1 MAATAAAFPSGS
13 NLGAIVARMQ
23 ERAIVVTNEEDELQR
38 AKENLE
44 QVQQE
49 YHAIWKERRQ
59 VRQQYLQRQ
68 LNEHST
74 ELTAIQTEQEI
85 ETKQKIVA
93 QLETEKAD
101 ILAWIDR
108 DQQKWT
114 NGIAAEIGQQRRRQ
128 RLYLS
133 YLQGLVTAKEAAI
146 QQRADRLKLVKE
158 LTEEQTV
165 AVQQLRQREEHVRT
179 IELPEAKNR
188 HGAAT
193 AEADKLAKQ
202 VREAI
207 AKVRQTFFVLLAP
220 ARRHR

>member
-1 MAATAAAFPSGS
+1 MDPNDTGGAPFPSGS

-49 YHAIWKERRQ
+49 YHVVWKERRQ

-68 LNEHST
+68 VDEHSA
-74 ELTAIQTEQEI
+74 ELAATQTEQEI

-101 ILAWIDR
+101 ILAWLDR

-114 NGIAAEIGQQRRRQ
+114 NVIEIEIGRQRRRQ

-146 QQRADRLKLVKE
+146 QQRADRLELVKE

-165 AVQQLRQREEHVRT
+165 AVQQLRQREERVRT

-193 AEADKLAKQ
+193 ANADKLAKQ

-207 AKVRQTFFVLLAP
+207 AKVRITYF
-220 ARRHR
+220 

>member
-1 MAATAAAFPSGS
+1 MDPNDTGGAAATAAAFPSGS

-49 YHAIWKERRQ
+49 YHVIWKERRQ

-68 LNEHST
+68 VDEHSA
-74 ELTAIQTEQEI
+74 ELAATQTEQEI

-93 QLETEKAD
+93 QLEMEKSD
-101 ILAWIDR
+101 ILAWLDR

-114 NGIAAEIGQQRRRQ
+114 NGIEIEIGQHRRRQ

-146 QQRADRLKLVKE
+146 QQRADRLELVKE

-165 AVQQLRQREEHVRT
+165 AVQQLRQREERVRT

-193 AEADKLAKQ
+193 ANADKLAKQ

-207 AKVRQTFFVLLAP
+207 AKVRITYF
-220 ARRHR
+220 